1 MHGLRR
7 TRPSAASVEAR
18 KNTSL
23 STSYQTTSSEINTVL
38 SAAVTASRAENA
50 GTLLSGHL
58 IEIGARLNS
67 DTVHET
73 GKARASKIG
82 LPFCVR
88 IVPW

>member
-18 KNTSL
+18 KNTSS
-23 STSYQTTSSEINTVL
+23 STSYQTTSSETNAVL

-50 GTLLSGHL
+50 TLLSGHL
-58 IEIGARLNS
+58 REIGARLNS

-73 GKARASKIG
+73 RKARASQIS